1 MYARLLIAALN
12 KDFYK
17 MKKLFL
23 AIFCALGLFGL
34 LACSNSTSSEL
45 SKDNIYFFYQTTCPH
60 CHDAA
65 RYIKANYPTL
75 KMTALDIKLPGN
87 MKLFE
92 KALKQYNITGS
103 AGTPL
108 FLMGDKYIMGW
119 SNDKQNEFD
128 LYVKPYLK

>member
-1 MYARLLIAALN
+1 
-12 KDFYK
+12 

-65 RYIKANYPTL
+65 RYIKVNYPTL

>member
-1 MYARLLIAALN
+1 
-12 KDFYK
+12 

-34 LACSNSTSSEL
+34 LAC
-45 SKDNIYFFYQTTCPH
+45 
-60 CHDAA
+60 
-65 RYIKANYPTL
+65 YIKANYPTL
-75 KMTALDIKLPGN
+75 KMTALDIKFPGN

-92 KALKQYNITGS
+92 KAIKQYNIGGS

-128 LYVKPYLK
+128 SYVKPYLK